1 MQIDILSFKYQA
13 NLTYFD
19 KKNIVHIEIQT
30 LKPAL
35 IADIARLADVGTA
48 TVDRVLNG
56 PASVCPATCQRVLQ
70 AKAATENRG
79 LPALAMLVSVKSTYC
94 IAPSYR
100 HNTYLCRENN
110 QGNSVIQRQHSLV
123 TLF

>member
-56 PASVCPATCQRVLQ
+56 PASVCPATCQRILQ
-70 AKAATENRG
+70 AKMPPKMAHLLLKDKPWRLKVFFPGDAACGQNTWLSAFKNLVHAATPTPIPN
-79 LPALAMLVSVKSTYC
+79 P
-94 IAPSYR
+94 
-100 HNTYLCRENN
+100 
-110 QGNSVIQRQHSLV
+110 Q
-123 TLF
+123 

>member
-1 MQIDILSFKYQA
+1 MMQIDILSFKYQA

-19 KKNIVHIEIQT
+19 KKKIVHIEIQT

-56 PASVCPATCQRVLQ
+56 PASVCPATCPPHFLWW
-70 AKAATENRG
+70 AESFKING
-79 LPALAMLVSVKSTYC
+79 LTPPQSLWGFNIL
-94 IAPSYR
+94 I
-100 HNTYLCRENN
+100 LREKMA
-110 QGNSVIQRQHSLV
+110 I
-123 TLF
+123 

>member
-1 MQIDILSFKYQA
+1 MMQIDILSFKYQA

-56 PASVCPATCQRVLQ
+56 PASVCPATCPPQNYVVPC
-70 AKAATENRG
+70 G
-79 LPALAMLVSVKSTYC
+79 GHVVP
-94 IAPSYR
+94 I
-100 HNTYLCRENN
+100 
-110 QGNSVIQRQHSLV
+110 GG
-123 TLF
+123 